1 MVSGRVPAMSWR
13 WLSWRR
19 TRANLRA
26 QRTLRKPA
34 GAEGPVWSTQ
44 RPLPPHRRPVADR
57 ESGLCPASP
66 LTRVTLWNTSS
77 CYSPAWPR
85 EQPRCH
91 LGAASAPCP
100 PAWRASL
107 LPGSP
112 PQACHEPRCAPG
124 AVLPPQAPQTVA
136 PSAVRPL

>member
-1 MVSGRVPAMSWR
+1 WP
-13 WLSWRR
+13 SWRR

-85 EQPRCH
+85 EQPCCH

-100 PAWRASL
+100 PACCPPAWRGSL
-107 LPGSP
+107 LPGPP